1 MKAYW
6 KIPKEW
12 VQEWGL
18 SGLEAILLADI
29 KSWDK
34 PCTLDER
41 AVRCGMSKNGVRK
54 ALENIAKKVPQSSTD
69 KVPQSVLSKVHKVA
83 QKKYTKCTNESTQSV
98 QKVPQSSTKLKEK
111 KENSPTPPI
120 KNKKETIEELE
131 DITLN
136 KLSVPNADAS
146 ADKKTSTKK
155 KKKYTDEE
163 IKLHGEL
170 KAIFCEEWMKTHGEE
185 FYWGPAAMSA
195 TIKIA
200 DQIKFYM
207 PPEQKNDTE
216 QLKFNFRFFVQ
227 KIFTSQDNWL
237 RTNATPQVIASKFNE
252 IYTSLKNGKPRQQ
265 QQTGPTDDFLRRVA
279 AEVEANG
286 GLAF

>member
-18 SGLEAILLADI
+18 SPAEALVLSDI
-29 KSWDK
+29 QAW
-34 PCTLDER
+34 PNCGHEER
-41 AVRCGMSKNGVRK
+41 AKRVGLSPRQLTRIKDKMSSDVR
-54 ALENIAKKVPQSSTD
+54 
-69 KVPQSVLSKVHKVA
+69 
-83 QKKYTKCTNESTQSV
+83 TKCLIGLGQNV
-98 QKVPQSSTKLKEK
+98 LKKRTKCPK
-111 KENSPTPPI
+111 KSDKMSFPPY
-120 KNKKETIEELE
+120 NPLYIEEREEQE
-131 DITLN
+131 DITLDKSN
-136 KLSVPNADAS
+136 VPNADA
-146 ADKKTSTKK
+146 AAGKKTSQKK

-170 KAIFCEEWMKTHGEE
+170 KAIFCEEWLKTHGEE

-216 QLKFNFRFFVQ
+216 QLKFNFHFFVQ
-227 KIFTSQDNWL
+227 KILTSQDNWL

-265 QQTGPTDDFLRRVA
+265 QQQNGPTDDFLRRVA

>member
-12 VQEWGL
+12 VQDWGL
-18 SGLEAILLADI
+18 SPTEALILSDI
-29 KSWDK
+29 QDWPNCSHE
-34 PCTLDER
+34 ER
-41 AVRCGMSKNGVRK
+41 AKRVGLSTRQLTRLKDKMSSNER
-54 ALENIAKKVPQSSTD
+54 
-69 KVPQSVLSKVHKVA
+69 
-83 QKKYTKCTNESTQSV
+83 TKCLVSRGQNVFSTEDKMSSKTDESTRQNV
-98 QKVPQSSTKLKEK
+98 LKNRTKCPQIKKEK
-111 KENSPTPPI
+111 ENPPTPPI
-120 KNKKETIEELE
+120 KKNKNNQEQKN
-131 DITLN
+131 ITLD
-136 KLSVPNADAS
+136 KSSVPNADAS
-146 ADKKTSTKK
+146 AAEKTSQKK

-170 KAIFCEEWMKTHGEE
+170 KAIFCEEWLKTHGEE

-216 QLKFNFRFFVQ
+216 QLKFNFHFFVQ
-227 KIFTSQDNWL
+227 KILTSQDNWL

-265 QQTGPTDDFLRRVA
+265 QQQNGPTDDFLRRVA